1 MMTADLTGRIALVT
15 GGASGIGLATVRR
28 LAACGARVA
37 VNDLANNPK
46 LANAEAQLKAEGF
59 DVVAVPG
66 SVGNP
71 DDANAA
77 VDATIQRFGR
87 LDYLVN
93 NAGTSETA
101 APIPPQDLDRLGE
114 DF

>member
-1 MMTADLTGRIALVT
+1 MITADLTGRVALVT

-28 LAACGARVA
+28 LTACGARVA
-37 VNDLANNPK
+37 IKDLASNPK
-46 LANAEAQLKAEGF
+46 LGHAESQLKSEGF
-59 DVVAVPG
+59 DVIAVPG

-71 DDANAA
+71 DDATAT

-101 APIPPQDLDRLGE
+101 APIQ
-114 DF
+114 

>member
-1 MMTADLTGRIALVT
+1 MI
-15 GGASGIGLATVRR
+15 
-28 LAACGARVA
+28 
-37 VNDLANNPK
+37 
-46 LANAEAQLKAEGF
+46 
-59 DVVAVPG
+59 AVPG

-71 DDANAA
+71 DEANAA
-77 VDATIQRFGR
+77 VDATIRRFGR

-114 DF
+114 DFWRGCSPSTWSGRSAVPAPRHRT

>member
-1 MMTADLTGRIALVT
+1 MISADLSGRAALVT

-28 LAACGARVA
+28 LAGCGARVA
-37 VNDLANNPK
+37 INDRAGNAK
-46 LANAEAQLKAEGF
+46 LVEVEAQLKREGA
-59 DVVAVPG
+59 DVIAVPG

-71 DDANAA
+71 DDARAIVSAA
-77 VDATIQRFGR
+77 VQRFGR

-101 APIPPQDLDRLGE
+101 
-114 DF
+114 